1 MASQEF
7 VAELRQVL
15 HHLYNPVELRK
26 SPLLDILVT
35 KRANRLSA
43 LRQVLTDAIQ
53 ALKPGSD
60 APPYS
65 NAWRIYHVLV
75 WRYLEQSSQRDV
87 AANLAISPRQLRR
100 LEHVAVQVLAD
111 HLWARYD
118 LERAPDRIAAPFQ
131 AGGEPGQADVA
142 ASGRERELEWLGK
155 SLPSEV
161 VDISKVV
168 QASLETIDPLLQQ
181 LGVQVECD
189 IPEDLPLMIGQR
201 VPLRQALLNVLS
213 ATVRTVPGGRM
224 QIAVETEQRGLCV
237 HVRATTDTPP
247 SPAPNDEFAEKL
259 NMAGQLIGLFGGTLE
274 VMPVQDGEQ
283 IPAVT
288 LVLSVARQVPVLM
301 IDDNADTLQLFE
313 RYLSES
319 RYRFIGARDPEQ
331 ALNLAEELAPQV
343 ILLDVMLPG
352 VDGWELLGRLRE
364 HPQTRGLPVLV
375 CTILPQEQLALTLG
389 AAAFIRKPVSRQT
402 LLSALDRYADRP
414 LRGSH

>member
-1 MASQEF
+1 
-7 VAELRQVL
+7 
-15 HHLYNPVELRK
+15 
-26 SPLLDILVT
+26 
-35 KRANRLSA
+35 
-43 LRQVLTDAIQ
+43 
-53 ALKPGSD
+53 
-60 APPYS
+60 
-65 NAWRIYHVLV
+65 
-75 WRYLEQSSQRDV
+75 
-87 AANLAISPRQLRR
+87 
-100 LEHVAVQVLAD
+100 
-111 HLWARYD
+111 
-118 LERAPDRIAAPFQ
+118 
-131 AGGEPGQADVA
+131 
-142 ASGRERELEWLGK
+142 
-155 SLPSEV
+155 
-161 VDISKVV
+161 
-168 QASLETIDPLLQQ
+168 LLQQ

-189 IPEDLPLMIGQR
+189 IPEDLPPMIGQR

-213 ATVRTVPGGRM
+213 ATVRAVPGGRM
-224 QIAVETEQRGLCV
+224 QIAVGTEQRGLCV

-288 LVLSVARQVPVLM
+288 LVLSVAKQVPVLM

-331 ALNLAEELAPQV
+331 ALNLAEELAPHV

-389 AAAFIRKPVSRQT
+389 AAAFIRKPVSRQN
-402 LLSALDRYADRP
+402 LLSALDRYANRP